1 MRSGRALKKTLPPPG
16 PPDLPGRNGLLDV
29 SAPAPHLGAAR
40 RHADPRCPA
49 TAPRKVSAIGALV
62 VSPHRR
68 RVNLYLAL
76 HPKQNIRGPHVL
88 RFLRHLRRH
97 LPGPW
102 LLWWDRGKPH
112 RHQQGR
118 EYLQRH
124 PQWQVEWLPP
134 YAPELN
140 PQEQVWT
147 YLKLG
152 CLSNFAPD
160 DVEDLSRQVRQHA
173 RRAARRP
180 QLLKNLFR
188 NSQLPFLIPD

>member
-1 MRSGRALKKTLPPPG
+1 MSPLLRRTWAPRGVTPTLAV
-16 PPDLPGRNGLLDV
+16 RQ
-29 SAPAPHLGAAR
+29 R
-40 RHADPRCPA
+40 RHE
-49 TAPRKVSAIGALV
+49 KVSAIGALV

-88 RFLRHLRRH
+88 RFLRH

-147 YLKLG
+147 YLKFG

>member
-1 MRSGRALKKTLPPPG
+1 MSPLLRRTWAPRGVTPALAV
-16 PPDLPGRNGLLDV
+16 RQ
-29 SAPAPHLGAAR
+29 R
-40 RHADPRCPA
+40 RHE
-49 TAPRKVSAIGALV
+49 KVSALGALV

-97 LPGPW
+97 LRGP
-102 LLWWDRGKPH
+102 LLLLWDRGKPH
-112 RHQQGR
+112 RHEQVR
-118 EYLQRH
+118 DYLQRH

-147 YLKLG
+147 YLKFG
-152 CLSNFAPD
+152 CLANFAPD
-160 DVEDLSRQVRQHA
+160 DVDDISRQVRQHT
-173 RRAARRP
+173 RRAAHRP

-188 NSQLPFLIPD
+188 NSRLPFFIP

>member
-1 MRSGRALKKTLPPPG
+1 MSPLLRRTWAPRGVTPTLAV
-16 PPDLPGRNGLLDV
+16 RQ
-29 SAPAPHLGAAR
+29 R
-40 RHADPRCPA
+40 RHE
-49 TAPRKVSAIGALV
+49 KVSAIGALV

-88 RFLRHLRRH
+88 RFLRH

-188 NSQLPFLIPD
+188 NSQLPFLSLIRTLLMQRSIATVAHVVSTK

>member
-1 MRSGRALKKTLPPPG
+1 MSPLLRRTWAPRGVTPTLAV
-16 PPDLPGRNGLLDV
+16 RQ
-29 SAPAPHLGAAR
+29 R
-40 RHADPRCPA
+40 RHE
-49 TAPRKVSAIGALV
+49 KVSAIGALV

-68 RVNLYLAL
+68 GVNLYLAL